1 MPLTDLEIRRSK
13 PREKSYTLNDGNG
26 LSLLIEPN
34 GSRGWRFRYRFDGK
48 PKMISLGRYP
58 DVTLNDA
65 RRKRDDARRLV
76 AGGINPSDVRKED
89 KLAKLSRNQN
99 TFEAIAREW
108 YAKRIDRWSES
119 YGEEMMKTFEAD
131 VFPFIGQRPIAD
143 IKPMELMSVLSKL
156 DERGA
161 TEKLRRLGSVA
172 ERCGDTRLLLVELI
186 ITQHRIWPACSP
198 LIRKSITLF
207 SPVTNFPN
215 SSVR

>member
-48 PKMISLGRYP
+48 PKMISLGTYP

-161 TEKLRRLGSVA
+161 TEKLRKVRQRCG
-172 ERCGDTRLLLVELI
+172 RCGDTRLLLVELI
-186 ITQHRIWPACSP
+186 ITRHRIWPARSP

>member
-48 PKMISLGRYP
+48 PKMISLGTYP

-76 AGGINPSDVRKED
+76 AGGINPSDVRKEE

-108 YAKRIDRWSES
+108 YAKRIDRCL
-119 YGEEMMKTFEAD
+119 
-131 VFPFIGQRPIAD
+131 QREQNQLQQARDQQRYRRPENRY
-143 IKPMELMSVLSKL
+143 PGNG
-156 DERGA
+156 GA
-161 TEKLRRLGSVA
+161 A
-172 ERCGDTRLLLVELI
+172 AQPD
-186 ITQHRIWPACSP
+186 P
-198 LIRKSITLF
+198 LC
-207 SPVTNFPN
+207 
-215 SSVR
+215 